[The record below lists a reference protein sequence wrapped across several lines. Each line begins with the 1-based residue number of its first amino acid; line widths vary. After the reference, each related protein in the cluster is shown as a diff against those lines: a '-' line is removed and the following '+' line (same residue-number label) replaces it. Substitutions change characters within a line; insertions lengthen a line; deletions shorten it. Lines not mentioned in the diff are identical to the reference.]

1 MILCI
6 GQRFIVNKGISVL
19 LPIAKWH
26 LPIRQ
31 GELSSGTERENSV
44 LLLICLVR
52 RERNAFSLKRMQANR
67 QMHGSNV
74 SSYFLLANVGTRR
87 TENNLPDRMNF
98 LVIKYY

>member
-31 GELSSGTERENSV
+31 GEFSSGTETENSV
-44 LLLICLVR
+44 C
-52 RERNAFSLKRMQANR
+52 S
-67 QMHGSNV
+67 
-74 SSYFLLANVGTRR
+74 
-87 TENNLPDRMNF
+87 
-98 LVIKYY
+98 